1 MSYDTE
7 RSFGFL
13 LHDIARMMR
22 KRFDQ
27 RARVL
32 GLSRSQW
39 QVLAHLSR
47 HEGINQSG
55 LAEILEIENITLG
68 RLIDRLEERGWVER
82 RADPNDRRARLLYST
97 PKVAPVVERMRALAE
112 ETRNEALDGLP
123 AAQREVLLDLLT
135 HVRANLSERDPG
147 LRPVAG
153 VKPTGTGDA

>member
-1 MSYDTE
+1 MPYDPE

-13 LHDIARMMR
+13 LHDIARLLR

-27 RARVL
+27 RARAL

-68 RLIDRLEERGWVER
+68 RLIDRMEEAGWVER
-82 RADPNDRRARLLYST
+82 RPDRNDRRARLLYMTDKVT
-97 PKVAPVVERMRALAE
+97 PMMERMRALAE
-112 ETRNEALDGLP
+112 ETRNEALAGLP
-123 AAQREVLLDLLT
+123 DAAREALIDQLT
-135 HVRANLSERDPG
+135 HVRANLSVRGLSPRDPSDQDG
-147 LRPVAG
+147 EAA
-153 VKPTGTGDA
+153 DYA